1 MSESKEEIE
10 EQYKT
15 LLMAIL
21 RQAMDDYIKLQSPIY
36 RRKKY
41 LQEAFDAAVSMFFD
55 ESYRFLYIKTTD
67 GKNMSLT
74 DLLSIFIN
82 DKKMNINDLREH
94 LISESKKFWENKLL
108 NIIEVPNSYIYDGHV
123 YKVEHLDD
131 NDSYEI
137 DFMKKLILINKDS
150 KNSDNQQLFIKAAI
164 EILLYHEDIPITA
177 KNLEKLYKG
186 FYRMIK
192 VNSCFLAH

>member
-1 MSESKEEIE
+1 MEETKEEIE

-36 RRKKY
+36 RKKKY

-55 ESYRFLYIKTTD
+55 DTYRFLYIKRKD
-67 GKNMSLT
+67 GDNMSLT
-74 DLLSIFIN
+74 DLLSIFVN
-82 DKKMNINDLREH
+82 DKRMDINKLRQH

-108 NIIEVPNSYIYDGHV
+108 NVIEVPDTYIYDGHV
-123 YKVEHLDD
+123 YKIQHLDD
-131 NDSYEI
+131 SDSYEI
-137 DFMKKLILINKDS
+137 HFIEKTIAINKDS

-164 EILLYHEDIPITA
+164 EILLYHEDIPITG